1 MESEWQRAVND
12 LASTDAHT
20 EKAALSTSYNVSDRL
35 SHQVIQKSVRAYSSF
50 MKRMP
55 IELIDETIEPEEFE
69 KLVKTSVKRGIKR
82 KAQELAHDDE
92 GGCMHGSSAQD
103 ERQREQN

>member
-35 SHQVIQKSVRAYSSF
+35 SHQVIQKSVRAHSSF
-50 MKRMP
+50 VKRLP
-55 IELIDETIEPEEFE
+55 IEFIDETIEPEEFQ
-69 KLVKTSVKRGIKR
+69 KLVKTSVKKR
-82 KAQELAHDDE
+82 HQAKSTRI
-92 GGCMHGSSAQD
+92 GT
-103 ERQREQN
+103 